1 MRKKAANG
9 RAPRRHLVAAVVAD
23 GFSPFEFSV
32 ACQVF
37 GIDRSS
43 TLGVPWYRFAVCA
56 TEPTSVRTS
65 IGFTVSADHGLDVLR
80 RADTI
85 IVPTFGD
92 GSDGG
97 EQLHAELCRAHRRG
111 ARLLSFCT
119 GAFVLAAAGLLDGRR
134 ATTHWGWTDELVR
147 RHPEVHVDPDVL
159 YVDDGDILTSAGTAA
174 SIDLALYVLRQDYG
188 TEIANAVARRM
199 VVAPHRDGGQ
209 AQFIASP
216 VPDAT
221 ASDLFPDTFAW
232 MQRHL
237 DRPLTVPELAR
248 RSAMSPRTF
257 ARRFLAT
264 TGITPHQWLLRQ
276 RVLRAQELLET
287 TDLSVDLIASRCGMG
302 SASNLRQH
310 FHRIVRT
317 TPQAYRN
324 TFSSAPA

>member
-1 MRKKAANG
+1 M
-9 RAPRRHLVAAVVAD
+9 AVVLAD
-23 GFSPFEFSV
+23 RFSPFEFSV
-32 ACQVF
+32 ACEVF
-37 GIDRSS
+37 GTDRSA
-43 TLGVPWYRFAVCA
+43 LVGVPWYRFAVC
-56 TEPTSVRTS
+56 TEETGPVMSS
-65 IGFTVSADHGLDVLR
+65 LGFTVSTDQGLAPLR

-85 IVPTFGD
+85 IVPA
-92 GSDGG
+92 SADGG
-97 EQLHAELCRAHRRG
+97 AGSAQLHDELCRAHRRG
-111 ARLLSFCT
+111 ARLISFCT

-147 RHPEVHVDPDVL
+147 RHPSVHVDPDVL

-174 SIDLALYVLRQDYG
+174 SIDLALYLVRQDHG
-188 TEIANAVARRM
+188 AEVANAVARRM

-216 VPDAT
+216 VPDMA

-232 MQRHL
+232 MQSHL
-237 DRPLTVPELAR
+237 DRPLTVPDLAR
-248 RSAMSPRTF
+248 RSAMSSRTF

-264 TGITPHQWLLRQ
+264 TGVTPHQWLLRQ

-287 TDLSVDLIASRCGMG
+287 TDMAVDLIASRCGMG

-317 TPQAYRN
+317 SPQAYRN
-324 TFSSAPA
+324 TFSSTRA

>member
-9 RAPRRHLVAAVVAD
+9 GADRRHLVAAVVAD

-32 ACQVF
+32 ACEVF
-37 GIDRSS
+37 GLDRSS
-43 TLGVPWYRFAVCA
+43 TVGVPWYRFAVCA
-56 TEPTSVRTS
+56 AEPTPVKTS
-65 IGFTVSADHGLDVLR
+65 IGFTVSADHPLDVLR

-85 IVPTFGD
+85 IVPTFGE
-92 GSDGG
+92 GTDGG
-97 EQLHAELCRAHRRG
+97 EQLHTELCRAHRRG
-111 ARLLSFCT
+111 ARLISFCT
-119 GAFVLAAAGLLDGRR
+119 GAFVLAGAGLLDGRR

-147 RHPEVHVDPDVL
+147 RHPRVHVDPDVL

-174 SIDLALYVLRQDYG
+174 SIDLALYVVRQDYG
-188 TEIANAVARRM
+188 AEIANAVARRM

-216 VPDAT
+216 VPDAA
-221 ASDLFPDTFAW
+221 ASDLFPDTLAW
-232 MQRHL
+232 MQTHL

-264 TGITPHQWLLRQ
+264 TGVTPHQWLLRQ

-287 TDLSVDLIASRCGMG
+287 TDLSVDLVASRCGMG

-324 TFSSAPA
+324 TFSSASG